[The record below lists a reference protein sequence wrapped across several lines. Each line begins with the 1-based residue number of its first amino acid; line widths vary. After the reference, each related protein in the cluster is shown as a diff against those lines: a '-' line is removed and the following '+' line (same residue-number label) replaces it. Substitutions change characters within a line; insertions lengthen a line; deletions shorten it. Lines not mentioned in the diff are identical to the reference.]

1 MGARDG
7 APGGLRGVVRVEYNV
22 LRSGAEPVDHAAQWL
37 PSTCTLTEY
46 DSCVTSHKLGTQIF
60 HTLGTSHAKKRIAQW
75 NGCEQGIRV

>member
-1 MGARDG
+1 VGARDG

-46 DSCVTSHKLGTQIF
+46 DSCVTSHKLGTQTF
-60 HTLGTSHAKKRIAQW
+60 HTLT
-75 NGCEQGIRV
+75 VVF